1 MYFLSISY
9 FAWNSQLYILNKP
22 SRNISF
28 LLYKYS
34 ILIDNNYYKKY
45 GGNKMESLILEEGM
59 KAPDFALVGSD
70 KKEHKLSDYLNKKV
84 ILYFYPK
91 DNTPGCS
98 QEAQDFKNAL
108 DDFDTQNAVILGVSR
123 DSLTS
128 HDKFIAKYEL
138 PFILLSDEK
147 EEVCNLYGVL
157 KEKNMFGKKSIG
169 IERSTFVIDENGII
183 SKIYRKVKVTGH
195 IEQLKC
201 SIQ

>member
-1 MYFLSISY
+1 
-9 FAWNSQLYILNKP
+9 
-22 SRNISF
+22 
-28 LLYKYS
+28 
-34 ILIDNNYYKKY
+34 
-45 GGNKMESLILEEGM
+45 M
-59 KAPDFALVGSD
+59 K
-70 KKEHKLSDYLNKKV
+70 
-84 ILYFYPK
+84 
-91 DNTPGCS
+91 
-98 QEAQDFKNAL
+98 
-108 DDFDTQNAVILGVSR
+108 NAVILGISR
-123 DSLTS
+123 DSLAS